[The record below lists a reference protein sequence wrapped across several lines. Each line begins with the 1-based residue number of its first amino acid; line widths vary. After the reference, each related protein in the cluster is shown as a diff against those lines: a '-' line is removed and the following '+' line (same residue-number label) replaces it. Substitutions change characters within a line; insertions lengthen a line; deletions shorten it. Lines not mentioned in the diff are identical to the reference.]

1 MIKSFIFENF
11 KSFEKAELNLEA
23 ITSLIGANSSGKSNA
38 IEGIQILAELA
49 TGLDLNVVLD
59 GTRSSESHIR
69 GGSKAC
75 CRFKTSSFKLGC
87 LVDLDETYDLLYY
100 IKISTNRRVW
110 VEEEAL
116 YKVNNGRTNLAG
128 GEKIFKT
135 KTVAGDSGDI
145 EVEYNDK
152 KSGGNPNIICMRIS
166 SVLAQMQTKL
176 PQSTERDKECL
187 GYINLVLDNLKSIF
201 VLNPVPSEM
210 RDYVRI
216 TDSELKENCE
226 NISPVLYHLCE
237 MEDKKE
243 ELLKGICNLPENEVM
258 GIGFVK
264 TSLDDVIFTLKERYK
279 NSAEVVD
286 AKKLSDGTLRCIAIL
301 AAMLSI
307 PENSVLVIE
316 EIDNG
321 IHPGRVQALI
331 ESLDE
336 LGRKKHVDLILTTH
350 NPVLL
355 NKYDKEKLLGVSVV
369 YRDGENGTS
378 KFIPLVDIKNFQN
391 IFAQGGLGD
400 AMVDDSLIRL
410 IKVPQ
415 KKEDYSWLGV

>member
-87 LVDLDETYDLLYY
+87 LIDLDETYDLLYY

-110 VEEEAL
+110 VEEEVL
-116 YKVNNGRTNLAG
+116 YKVNNGKTNLAG

-135 KTVAGDSGDI
+135 KAIAGDSGDI
-145 EVEYNDK
+145 KVEYNDK
-152 KSGGNPNIICMRIS
+152 KSGRNPNIICMRIS

-415 KKEDYSWLGV
+415 KKEDYSWLWV